1 MYLACFRSYNNKKTF
16 LNQTVKNLQFIKNNP
31 DKRDRELKQN
41 ISCLFSLFNHV
52 YAYVFLCGFS
62 PTKVQVRP
70 AFQAAGVMGRTRCVG
85 AGSWASA
92 WAGPVSSICRA
103 ISPALETYS
112 SLRTHHCPSVVLHF
126 CPTQMQLSM
135 LPYHLLTSQA
145 EPTTALQN
153 STALINSTTPLR
165 VTELSTVIISK
176 PYRFIY
182 DLQLNQGYSWVTLS
196 FGLTKL

>member
-1 MYLACFRSYNNKKTF
+1 MYFCVDAC
-16 LNQTVKNLQFIKNNP
+16 
-31 DKRDRELKQN
+31 
-41 ISCLFSLFNHV
+41 
-52 YAYVFLCGFS
+52 
-62 PTKVQVRP
+62 TKVQVRP
-70 AFQAAGVMGRTRCVG
+70 AYQAAGVMGGTRCVG

-92 WAGPVSSICRA
+92 WAGSVSSICRA

-112 SLRTHHCPSVVLHF
+112 SLRTHHSPSVVLHF

-135 LPYHLLTSQA
+135 LTYNLLTSQA

-165 VTELSTVIISK
+165 VTELSIVIIPK

-196 FGLTKL
+196 FGLQSFKHWLKSPTHATAMAKQSAVWVGTALSVLCNKKPFHASSYGLSNCTVNVTESEK